1 MTDCIIPYKLGSAA
15 LHSKGRKR
23 MTQLVM
29 NTFFFTGQ
37 PPILPGSATSQIR
50 VFTQLA
56 PSIRKVFVHSKN
68 N

>member
-1 MTDCIIPYKLGSAA
+1 MTDCINSYKLGSAA

-29 NTFFFTGQ
+29 NTFFAGQ